1 MKQTEEDSLKRT
13 TPAAARRE
21 AKERERRL
29 EFGRNLMADM
39 ARRAAEIRRESN
51 GRNAGEPEPAER
63 EREPE
68 KDGRRRR
75 RRRTG

>member
-1 MKQTEEDSLKRT
+1 MKQAEGDSLRRT

-39 ARRAAEIRRESN
+39 ARRAAEVRRESN
-51 GRNAGEPEPAER
+51 RRKAGEPRPAER
-63 EREPE
+63 EPEPG